1 MMHYEVNKSHS
12 QYSLKDSP
20 HFSHGELDNRKN
32 GISSNTHSVLSW
44 FSIFYISE
52 NISATEPRTQ
62 QSDRDPGPPKP
73 AKMSVT
79 VSPLVCLM
87 SFTLNRDRQPC
98 LSLNIRIRIYF
109 PARLWRIMR
118 YFVFWSDLLS
128 SHHIKRWRVT
138 EQIWWVS
145 EAGRRQL
152 MISR

>member
-1 MMHYEVNKSHS
+1 MHYEVNKSHHNS
-12 QYSLKDSP
+12 HWKIPLTSLMGNWTTGRKEYLPTLCPVCPVMIFDIL
-20 HFSHGELDNRKN
+20 HFRKYFSYW
-32 GISSNTHSVLSW
+32 GPSS
-44 FSIFYISE
+44 
-52 NISATEPRTQ
+52 RTREQ
-62 QSDRDPGPPKP
+62 GPPKP

-118 YFVFWSDLLS
+118 YFVFWSGSLS
-128 SHHIKRWRVT
+128 SHHIKRWWVT

-145 EAGRRQL
+145 EAQSRQL